1 MASRRHEQGLIRIR
15 GRTEI
20 FGAANKIVISIVLLS
35 FVTGCTTTRSLLTN
49 DAQSIASQLKVG
61 DKVQITRSDASD
73 VRFKIEAIS
82 NEGIDGDGI
91 FVAYSDIQQIQI
103 REHSTAKTVGLVAA
117 IMVVLKGLADYAD
130 AAGALGSGL

>member
-1 MASRRHEQGLIRIR
+1 MQIR
-15 GRTEI
+15 GGTEI

-117 IMVVLKGLADYAD
+117 ILVVLKGLADYAD
-130 AAGALGSGL
+130 ATTSLAGGL

>member
-1 MASRRHEQGLIRIR
+1 MGQKQSFSTISREW
-15 GRTEI
+15 
-20 FGAANKIVISIVLLS
+20 LS
-35 FVTGCTTTRSLLTN
+35 WAVQRSSN

-91 FVAYSDIQQIQI
+91 FVAYSDIQKIQI
-103 REHSTAKTVGLVAA
+103 REHSTAKTVGMVAA
-117 IMVVLKGLADYAD
+117 ILVVLKGLVDYAD
-130 AAGALGSGL
+130 ATASLAGGL

>member
-1 MASRRHEQGLIRIR
+1 MGQKQSFSTISREW
-15 GRTEI
+15 
-20 FGAANKIVISIVLLS
+20 LLWA
-35 FVTGCTTTRSLLTN
+35 VQRSSN

-82 NEGIDGDGI
+82 NKGIDGDGI

-103 REHSTAKTVGLVAA
+103 REHSTAKTVAMVAA
-117 IMVVLKGLADYAD
+117 ILVVLKGLADYAD
-130 AAGALGSGL
+130 ATASLAGGL